1 MRKIMARRVIKL
13 DRSTESANW
22 IKSLRKKKS
31 SKKEDIKK
39 SDDVAEMLTLLS
51 AVEHLNDT
59 EQE

>member
-1 MRKIMARRVIKL
+1 MARKVIKL
-13 DRSTESANW
+13 DRSYESANW

-39 SDDVAEMLTLLS
+39 SDDAAEMLTLLS
-51 AVEHLNDT
+51 AVEHLSDT

>member
-1 MRKIMARRVIKL
+1 MARRVIKL

>member
-1 MRKIMARRVIKL
+1 MARRVIKL
-13 DRSTESANW
+13 DRSTESDNW

-39 SDDVAEMLTLLS
+39 SDDAAEMLTLLS

>member
-22 IKSLRKKKS
+22 IKSLRKKKY

-39 SDDVAEMLTLLS
+39 SYDAAEM
-51 AVEHLNDT
+51 
-59 EQE
+59 

>member
-39 SDDVAEMLTLLS
+39 SDDAAEMLTLLS

>member
-1 MRKIMARRVIKL
+1 MARRVIKL

-22 IKSLRKKKS
+22 IKSFRKKKS

-39 SDDVAEMLTLLS
+39 SDDAAEMLTLLS

>member
-1 MRKIMARRVIKL
+1 MARRVIKL

-39 SDDVAEMLTLLS
+39 SDDAAEMLTLLS